1 MYSKFV
7 CIVFILLFLLLIK
20 KMTNTLSNKTN
31 YSILKISG
39 FRTRMKTLNGK
50 KIIQNRR
57 RKGRSNLVTQKGG

>member
-1 MYSKFV
+1 
-7 CIVFILLFLLLIK
+7 
-20 KMTNTLSNKTN
+20 MTNTLSNKTN